1 MSTAIDK
8 FDQGMRRRSDSVGMT
23 TVHRGELL
31 RHPVYT
37 RLLHWLVAIA
47 FVLSLLSGF
56 ALYSPWLFRFLTPIF
71 GGGPMARFL
80 HPWFGLFFD
89 IFFLFQFLNWFAP
102 MAWTDVDR
110 RWLNRIKQYLTNEDK
125 VESAEVGFFNGGQ
138 KLYFWSIVLSGVLFI
153 VTGLLMWF
161 DHVVPRWIVALNTP
175 HIGLRLF
182 SAFFSCRP
190 VSRASMLIGPFS
202 GAHAPGF
209 MLSPAY
215 AG

>member
-1 MSTAIDK
+1 MST
-8 FDQGMRRRSDSVGMT
+8 SVGQFDERARRKVERVGREV
-23 TVHRGELL
+23 VHRGELL

-89 IFFLFQFLNWFAP
+89 IFFLFQFLNWFAS

-110 RWLNRIKQYLTNEDK
+110 RWLNRINQYLTKQDK
-125 VESAEVGFFNGGQ
+125 
-138 KLYFWSIVLSGVLFI
+138 
-153 VTGLLMWF
+153 
-161 DHVVPRWIVALNTP
+161 
-175 HIGLRLF
+175 F
-182 SAFFSCRP
+182 SA
-190 VSRASMLIGPFS
+190 A
-202 GAHAPGF
+202 
-209 MLSPAY
+209 
-215 AG
+215 